1 MSSELW
7 DEEAVSAG
15 LVGTRFDGGVKHFIS
30 VGSTNTLAIEAAQ
43 AGEPEGRVWVADEQ
57 TAGRGR
63 GGHTW
68 HSVAGDGLYLS
79 ALTRPR
85 LGLVEAL
92 WIALGT
98 GLAVQAAVHQVTG
111 LRPDIRWPNDLLIEG
126 KKFGGILVETSSAA
140 AGVGG
145 AAEMLRYAIIGI
157 GLNVGHQAFPEEL
170 RETATS
176 LLLETG
182 TLWPREDLL
191 VALLRALDEE
201 LDRLEEELIPG
212 SPSFGNSGDGNR
224 LLARFAAAS
233 SWVRGKA
240 VRVGE
245 GDGYTGVT
253 AGLDPRGFLRVLG
266 DDGKTHTV
274 LSGGVRPR

>member
-15 LVGTRFDGGVKHFIS
+15 LAGTRFEGGVKHFAS
-30 VGSTNTLAIEAAQ
+30 LGSTQTLANEAAQ

-63 GGHTW
+63 GGHAW

-92 WIALGT
+92 WISLAT
-98 GLAVQAAVHQVTG
+98 GLAVQTAVYQVTG
-111 LRPDIRWPNDLLIEG
+111 VRPDLRWPNDLLIGDGSSAG

-145 AAEMLRYAIIGI
+145 TAEMLRYAIIGI
-157 GLNVGHQAFPEEL
+157 GLNVGHKEFPEEL
-170 RETATS
+170 RELATS
-176 LLLETG
+176 LLLATG
-182 TLWPREDLL
+182 TVWPRESLL

-201 LDRLEEELIPG
+201 LDRLEAELMPG
-212 SPSFGNSGDGNR
+212 SPGFGGSGNGGG
-224 LLARFAAAS
+224 LL
-233 SWVRGKA
+233 VRG
-240 VRVGE
+240 
-245 GDGYTGVT
+245 
-253 AGLDPRGFLRVLG
+253 AGQGGPGRRG
-266 DDGKTHTV
+266 
-274 LSGGVRPR
+274 GGRG